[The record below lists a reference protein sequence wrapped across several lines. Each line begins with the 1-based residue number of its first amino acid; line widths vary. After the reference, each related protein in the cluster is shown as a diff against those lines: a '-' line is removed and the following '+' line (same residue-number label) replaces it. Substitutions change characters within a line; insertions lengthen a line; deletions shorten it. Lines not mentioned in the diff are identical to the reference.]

1 MPTSKLILRRP
12 RMTMQTQPP
21 LSPPQHYAGFDG
33 CPGGWVRAI
42 WDGHATLELS
52 RIGRLEESFSGEPA
66 FACAAID
73 IPIGLPER
81 VGAGGRAPERLVR
94 PLLGMRQSSVFSV
107 PSRAAVAAGIGEGAG
122 GGQGEG
128 ALYAAACTAARAT
141 SDPPRA
147 VSKQCFHIFPK
158 IAEADRLLRARPEL
172 RARLVECHPEVSFQ
186 VMQGHALAEPK
197 KVKSA
202 PYAPGLALRIGLLAD
217 AGLPTEALTASTA
230 RMLRVGLDDLIDAS
244 ACAWTAWRVAQG
256 TALSFPDPPDHDAFG
271 LPIAIRA

>member
-1 MPTSKLILRRP
+1 M
-12 RMTMQTQPP
+12 MQTQPP
-21 LSPPQHYAGFDG
+21 LSPPQRYAGFDG

-42 WDGHATLELS
+42 WDGHGTLELA
-52 RIGRLEESFSGEPA
+52 RIGRLEESFSGDPA
-66 FACAAID
+66 FACAALD

-107 PSRAAVAAGIGEGAG
+107 PSRAAVTAGIGEGTGADAG
-122 GGQGEG
+122 QQEG
-128 ALYAAACTAARAT
+128 ALYAAACAAARAT

-186 VMQGHALAEPK
+186 AMQGHALAEPK

-202 PYAPGLALRIGLLAD
+202 PCAPGLALRIGLLAG

-244 ACAWTAWRVAQG
+244 ACAWTAWRVAHG
-256 TALSFPDPPDHDAFG
+256 TALCFPDPPETDAFG
-271 LPIAIRA
+271 LRIAIRA

>member
-1 MPTSKLILRRP
+1 MPTSKLILSRL

-21 LSPPQHYAGFDG
+21 LSPPQRYAGFDG

-42 WDGHATLELS
+42 WDGQDNLELA
-52 RIGRLEESFSGEPA
+52 RIVWLEDSFSGDPA

-73 IPIGLPER
+73 IPIGLPDC

-107 PSRAAVAAGIGEGAG
+107 PSRAAVAAGTGEGSEA
-122 GGQGEG
+122 GQGEG
-128 ALYAAACTAARAT
+128 ALYAAACAAARAT
-141 SDPPRA
+141 SEPPRA

-172 RARLVECHPEVSFQ
+172 RARLVECHPEVSFRT
-186 VMQGHALAEPK
+186 MRGHALAEPK

-202 PYAPGLALRIGLLAD
+202 PHAPGLALRVGLLEA
-217 AGLPTEALTASTA
+217 AGLPTETLTASTA
-230 RMLRVGLDDLIDAS
+230 RMLRVGLDDLIDAC
-244 ACAWTAWRVAQG
+244 ACAWTAWRVAHAV
-256 TALSFPDPPDHDAFG
+256 ALSFPDPPDHDAFG
-271 LPIAIRA
+271 LRIAIRV